1 MSALDLRE
9 PIKRILAR
17 CIVNVDCQAE
27 AYHRLGIAVM
37 DGHFDADEAATI
49 GKLIDLMHE
58 RRRRENNLALP
69 ALRG

>member
-1 MSALDLRE
+1 MTALDIRE

-37 DGHFDADEAATI
+37 DGHFDADEAAIIATA
-49 GKLIDLMHE
+49 IDLMHE
-58 RRRRENNLALP
+58 REA
-69 ALRG
+69 A